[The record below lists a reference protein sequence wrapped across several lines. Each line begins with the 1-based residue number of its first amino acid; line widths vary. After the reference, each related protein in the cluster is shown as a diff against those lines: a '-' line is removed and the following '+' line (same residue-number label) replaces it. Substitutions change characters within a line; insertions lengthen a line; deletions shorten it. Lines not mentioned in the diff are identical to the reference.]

1 MNLFRCQ
8 TIAQFKIMSW
18 LAAQG
23 ITQEDIARM
32 DLLSDNR
39 LRVINPA
46 GQYLE
51 LTYNGEGVSI
61 DQPQEEAA
69 LGGGGE

>member
-1 MNLFRCQ
+1 MNLFRCD
-8 TIAQFKIMSW
+8 TIAKFEMMSW

-23 ITQEDIARM
+23 VTSEDIARV

-39 LRVINPA
+39 LRVINPT

-51 LTYNGEGVSI
+51 LTYNGGVVGI
-61 DQPQEEAA
+61 DQSPEEGKQ
-69 LGGGGE
+69 L